1 MMDKEELE
9 ITIDADGKVNIKVAG
24 AKGGKCLDI
33 TKPIEDALGEVKVRE
48 MTPEYYQQPADPS
61 KVRDNQR

>member
-1 MMDKEELE
+1 MDKEELE

-48 MTPEYYQQPADPS
+48 MTPEYYEQPVDIS
-61 KVRDNQR
+61 KVRHNQR

>member
-1 MMDKEELE
+1 MDKEELE
-9 ITIDADGKVNIKVAG
+9 ITIDRNGQVSIKVAG

-33 TKPIEDALGEVKVRE
+33 TKPIEEALGEVKVRE
-48 MTPEYYQQPADPS
+48 MSPEYYEQPADVG

>member
-1 MMDKEELE
+1 MEKEELE
-9 ITIDADGKVNIKVAG
+9 ITIDAHGKVNIKVAG

-48 MTPEYYQQPADPS
+48 MNSEYYEQSADSS
-61 KVRDNQR
+61 KVRNNQR

>member
-1 MMDKEELE
+1 MDKEELE
-9 ITIDADGKVNIKVAG
+9 ITIDASGQVSIRVAG

-33 TKPIEDALGEVKVRE
+33 TKPIEEALGEVKVRE
-48 MTPEYYQQPADPS
+48 MSPEYYEQPAGIA

>member
-1 MMDKEELE
+1 MEKEELE
-9 ITIDADGKVNIKVAG
+9 ITIDANGKVNIKVAG

-48 MTPEYYQQPADPS
+48 MNSEYYEQPADTS
-61 KVRDNQR
+61 KVRNNQR

>member
-1 MMDKEELE
+1 MDKEELE
-9 ITIDADGKVNIKVAG
+9 ITIDANGQVSIKVAG

-33 TKPIEDALGEVKVRE
+33 TKPIEEALGEVKVRQ
-48 MTPEYYQQPADPS
+48 MSSEYYEQPADAT

>member
-1 MMDKEELE
+1 MEKEELE
-9 ITIDADGKVNIKVAG
+9 ITIDANGKVNIKVAG

-48 MTPEYYQQPADPS
+48 MNSEYYEQPADTS
-61 KVRDNQR
+61 QVRNNRR

>member
-1 MMDKEELE
+1 MEKEELE
-9 ITIDADGKVNIKVAG
+9 ITIDANGKVNIKVAG

-48 MTPEYYQQPADPS
+48 MNSEYYEQPTDSS
-61 KVRDNQR
+61 KVRNNQR

>member
-1 MMDKEELE
+1 MEKEELE
-9 ITIDADGKVNIKVAG
+9 ITIDANGKVNIKVAG

-48 MTPEYYQQPADPS
+48 MNSEYYEQPEDTF
-61 KVRDNQR
+61 KVRNNQR